1 MKYGASIL
9 ALTLASTVAFAQT
22 ETQPLST
29 IPESITVTDYYKQN
43 VYDPADNK
51 IGSIEDVLVDPGGKI
66 AAFIVAVGGFL
77 GVGEKDV
84 ATPFSAVKGKQKDGK
99 WYLTMNANKDELKNA
114 PGFKYDRTQ
123 TRWVPDTSTTTK

>member
-9 ALTLASTVAFAQT
+9 ALTLASTIAFAQSENKT
-22 ETQPLST
+22 LTA
-29 IPESITVTDYYKQN
+29 IPESVTVTDYYKQN

-51 IGSIEDVLVDPGGKI
+51 IGSIEDVLVDPAGKI
-66 AAFIVAVGGFL
+66 SAFIVAVGGFL

-84 ATPFSAVKGKQKDGK
+84 ATPFTAIKGQQKDGK

-123 TRWVPDTSTTTK
+123 TRWVPETAK